1 MTFAFSAR
9 PATVVTVPWSK
20 QTATIF
26 PVTKTA
32 SNLMAPPNTPFNRLK
47 NAGSPRQSGRFVAVQ
62 ALVLLEKGGSPAKV
76 LLERLSSHFR
86 LPELERNLAMQLVF
100 GVLRHRQVL
109 ERMITLLS
117 RTPPKKIDP
126 HILQT
131 LAVGLYQLF
140 FLDRIPAP
148 AAVHATVEVCKGQR
162 LPQRLEGFVNGILRQ
177 ALRDKE
183 RLATEARFGA
193 AGEPLLNHPP
203 WLIARW
209 QHRFGIKET
218 ERICHCNN
226 QEPLLVLRA
235 NTTKISRDLL
245 LDQLV
250 KSGLAAEKGTYAG
263 DALVLPGYHGK
274 ISALP
279 GYQEGHFQVQ
289 DEAAQLAASL
299 FFPLR
304 PGGVY
309 LDGCAGVGGK
319 TTLLLQNAKDLSVQV
334 HAVEPQG
341 GRLLR
346 LRENVTRL
354 GLTDNLT
361 VHETTLQG
369 AAVQL
374 KTACDGVLIDAPCSG
389 TGVIG
394 RQPDIRWNRQP
405 EDLQVYRRE
414 QLSLLE
420 SAARLLAPGGILVY
434 ATCSLEPEE
443 NEEVV
448 GAFLASHPSMVQ
460 DDCTPYLPEGARKL
474 VVGGYFS
481 PRPDTTIDG
490 FFAARLRNR

>member
-1 MTFAFSAR
+1 MAA
-9 PATVVTVPWSK
+9 P
-20 QTATIF
+20 
-26 PVTKTA
+26 
-32 SNLMAPPNTPFNRLK
+32 APPYNRLK
-47 NAGSPRQSGRFVAVQ
+47 KAGSPRQSGRLVAVQ
-62 ALVLLEKGGSPAKV
+62 ALVQLYQDGSPVKA
-76 LLERLSSHFR
+76 LLDRLTTHFQ

-109 ERMITLLS
+109 ERMIALLS
-117 RTPPKKIDP
+117 RTPLKKIDP

-183 RLATEARFGA
+183 RLAAEAQFGS

-209 QHRFGIKET
+209 QQRFGSKET
-218 ERICHCNN
+218 ERICRCNN

-250 KSGLAAEKGTYAG
+250 KGGLPAEKGTYAEN
-263 DALVLPGYHGK
+263 ALVLPGYHGK
-274 ISALP
+274 VSALP
-279 GYQEGHFQVQ
+279 GYQEGYFQVQ
-289 DEAAQLAASL
+289 DEAAQLATSL
-299 FFPLR
+299 LFPLR
-304 PGGVY
+304 PSGIY

-319 TTLLLQNAKDLSVQV
+319 TTLLLQNAKDLSAHV

-346 LRENVTRL
+346 LRENVARL
-354 GLTDNLT
+354 GLSGGLT

-369 AAVQL
+369 AAAQL
-374 KTACDGVLIDAPCSG
+374 PSTFDGVLIDAPCSG

-394 RQPDIRWNRQP
+394 RQPDIRWHRQP
-405 EDLQVYRRE
+405 EDLQIYKKE
-414 QLSLLE
+414 QLRLLE
-420 SAARLLAPGGILVY
+420 AAARLLSPGGILVY

-448 GAFLASHPSMVQ
+448 GAFLATHPSMVQ
-460 DDCTPYLPEGARKL
+460 EDCTPYLPEGAKKL
-474 VVGGYFS
+474 VAGGCFS

-490 FFAARLRNR
+490 FFAARLRYR

>member
-1 MTFAFSAR
+1 
-9 PATVVTVPWSK
+9 
-20 QTATIF
+20 
-26 PVTKTA
+26 
-32 SNLMAPPNTPFNRLK
+32 MAPPDTQPNRLNK
-47 NAGSPRQSGRFVAVQ
+47 TGFSRQNGRFVAVQ
-62 ALVLLEKGGSPAKV
+62 ALSLLEKEGSPAKP
-76 LLERLSSHFR
+76 LLDRLTAHFQ

-117 RTPPKKIDP
+117 RTPLKKIDP
-126 HILQT
+126 FILQT

-183 RLATEARFGA
+183 RLATEAQFGA
-193 AGEPLLNHPP
+193 RGELLLNHPP

-209 QHRFGIKET
+209 QSRVGLKET
-218 ERICHCNN
+218 ERICRCNN

-235 NTTKISRDLL
+235 NTAKISRDHL
-245 LDQLV
+245 LDHLLE
-250 KSGLAAEKGTYAG
+250 SGLTAKKGTYAR
-263 DALVLPGYHGK
+263 DALVLPGYRGK
-274 ISALP
+274 VSALP

-289 DEAAQLAASL
+289 DEAAQLATSL
-299 FFPLR
+299 LLPLR
-304 PGGVY
+304 PGGIY

-319 TTLLLQNAKDLSVQV
+319 TTLLLQNATDLSVQV
-334 HAVEPQG
+334 HAVEPQS

-346 LRENVTRL
+346 LRENAARL
-354 GLTDNLT
+354 GLTSGLV
-361 VHETTLQG
+361 VHEATLQVAAEQLPG
-369 AAVQL
+369 AF
-374 KTACDGVLIDAPCSG
+374 DGVLIDAPCSG

-405 EDLQVYRRE
+405 EDLQVYQRE
-414 QLSLLE
+414 QLCLLD
-420 SAARLLAPGGILVY
+420 AGARLLAPGGILVY

-448 GAFLASHPSMVQ
+448 GAFLATHHSMVQ
-460 DDCTPYLPEGARKL
+460 DDCTPYLPEEARKL

-490 FFAARLRNR
+490 FFAARLRYR